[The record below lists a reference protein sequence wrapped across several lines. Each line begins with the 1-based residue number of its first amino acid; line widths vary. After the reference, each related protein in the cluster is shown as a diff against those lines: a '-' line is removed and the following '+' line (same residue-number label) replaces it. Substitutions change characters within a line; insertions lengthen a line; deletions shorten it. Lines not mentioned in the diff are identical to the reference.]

1 MEKLLNQLK
10 DVLSE
15 NLTLYQAMGRALE
28 SEKEALKA
36 HDLDLLEVA
45 ITNKNSISALIAGLE
60 KSRLAIADALA
71 EKLGIE
77 VADLAMTEIVKHADK
92 KLADQLLILR
102 GAMRKIVAEVTEQNN
117 FNRAVIEKLTKIN
130 FEAADNLKEL
140 IEPSGGYMN
149 KGQMSRELGSG
160 KVVSQ
165 TY

>member
-71 EKLGIE
+71 KKLGIK
-77 VADLAMTEIVKHADK
+77 VADLAMTELVKHADK

-102 GAMRKIVAEVTEQNN
+102 GKVPIQFIAI
-117 FNRAVIEKLTKIN
+117 FNH
-130 FEAADNLKEL
+130 
-140 IEPSGGYMN
+140 
-149 KGQMSRELGSG
+149 SRQQRCSL
-160 KVVSQ
+160 
-165 TY
+165 